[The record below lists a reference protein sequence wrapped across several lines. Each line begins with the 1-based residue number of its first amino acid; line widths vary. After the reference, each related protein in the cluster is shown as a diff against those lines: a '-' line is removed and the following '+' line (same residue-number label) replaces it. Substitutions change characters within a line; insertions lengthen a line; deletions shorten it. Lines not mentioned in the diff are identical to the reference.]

1 MKPFFSIRI
10 DYNPADSE
18 DQEHRDCFSA
28 KRSVARQMKPCPKF
42 SVDAIKR
49 KKLLRD
55 DTSNVVQAIVHC
67 IQDLKGEARWR
78 LPDLVEDVVF
88 DLANNAGLER
98 QVLDIASIAIDGCED
113 DFLDGLQKL
122 IDSERKKRE
131 QP

>member
-28 KRSVARQMKPCPKF
+28 KRSVARQMKPCPKC

-55 DTSNVVQAIVHC
+55 DTSNVVQAIAHC
-67 IQDLKGEARWR
+67 IQDLKGEAKWM

>member
-42 SVDAIKR
+42 SVDAIKH